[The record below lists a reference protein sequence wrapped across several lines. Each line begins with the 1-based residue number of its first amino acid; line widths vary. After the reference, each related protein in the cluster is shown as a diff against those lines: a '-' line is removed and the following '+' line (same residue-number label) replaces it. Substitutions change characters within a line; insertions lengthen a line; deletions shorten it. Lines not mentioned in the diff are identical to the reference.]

1 MTAPHR
7 PWTLLLTVIAAG
19 VETAA
24 MLVWGALEFVRIPDA
39 ASLTTAIAGGLFF
52 LLCAAGIGW
61 CTAMFWRLE
70 SWARAPL
77 VLVQLIVLGLAW
89 NLRED
94 LAIAGGLALVAG
106 VALVGIFAPPSIA
119 ALEERPGVSP
129 DDAP

>member
-1 MTAPHR
+1 MTAQQR

-19 VETAA
+19 VEAAA
-24 MLVWGALEFVRIPDA
+24 MLLWGALEFVRIPDA
-39 ASLTTAIAGGLFF
+39 ASLTTAVAGGMFF

-61 CTAMFWRLE
+61 CAFMIWRLE
-70 SWARAPL
+70 SWSRAPL

-94 LAIAGGLALVAG
+94 LAISGGLALVAL

-119 ALEERPGVSP
+119 ALEERQS
-129 DDAP
+129 

>member
-7 PWTLLLTVIAAG
+7 PWTLLLTVFAAG
-19 VETAA
+19 FESVA
-24 MLVWGALEFVRIPDA
+24 LLLWGALEFVRIPDA

-61 CTAMFWRLE
+61 CVYKFWRLE
-70 SWARAPL
+70 SWSRAPL

-94 LAIAGGLALVAG
+94 LAIAGALALVAAI
-106 VALVGIFAPPSIA
+106 ALVGIFAPPSIA
-119 ALEERPGVSP
+119 ALEEPQL
-129 DDAP
+129 

>member
-7 PWTLLLTVIAAG
+7 PWTLLLAVFAAG
-19 VETAA
+19 LETAA
-24 MLVWGALEFVRIPDA
+24 LLLWGALEFVRIPEA

-61 CTAMFWRLE
+61 CAFKIWRLE
-70 SWARAPL
+70 SWSRAPL

-94 LAIAGGLALVAG
+94 LAIAGGLVLVAAI
-106 VALVGIFAPPSIA
+106 ALVGIFAPPSIA
-119 ALEERPGVSP
+119 ALEER
-129 DDAP
+129 